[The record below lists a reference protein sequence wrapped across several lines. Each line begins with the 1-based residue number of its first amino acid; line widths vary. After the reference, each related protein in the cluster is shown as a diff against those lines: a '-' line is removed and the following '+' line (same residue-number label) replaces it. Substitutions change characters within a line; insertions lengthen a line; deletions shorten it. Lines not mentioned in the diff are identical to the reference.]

1 MSIFSSLNRAYERLL
16 AEKQVPT
23 FGLSTEKIG
32 FVIPLNPDGTPAG
45 KPRDIRDTSQKK
57 PIPRMMVVPQ
67 PAKRASG
74 ISPNFLWDKTSY
86 VLGISA
92 GEGKRLDR
100 EHQAFVDYHQTALN
114 ETQDE
119 GLKALL
125 KFLDLWKAEM
135 FESLGWP
142 EEMKDQNIV
151 FALKSERLNNIF
163 LHDLPEARKQWARI
177 SEEGDKTNAICL
189 VTGEKGPIARLHP
202 AIKGIWGGQSSGGSI
217 VSFNLDSFSS
227 YGHERGDNAP
237 VSEAAAFA
245 YTTALNK
252 FLGKGS
258 NNRIQIGDASV
269 VFWADGTDYDKVH
282 LAEQIFDSFF
292 STEQE
297 DAPEDDEDEEDKQE
311 GKIKDLAE
319 AKEKILPILEKIRN
333 GESLRSFAPDLAD
346 GVHFYVLGL
355 SPNASRISIRFW
367 IENSFGEIAKNYQ
380 RYLEEMRITL
390 PEKHSRPPALWQYL
404 NETAVQGKRENV
416 PPLLAGQWM
425 RAILTGTRY
434 PQMLLSAIL
443 LRIRADHDVNAR
455 RTAILKSVLIR
466 NFDMEKE
473 APVALDP
480 ENTNKGYLLGRLF
493 AVYERIQSAAL
504 GSNVNATIKDKYY
517 GSASA
522 QPQKVFRMLD
532 SGSANHLSKIG
543 KRSPG
548 LKVNLEKNIADIMA
562 KMSPSANPYPTAFSS
577 EEQALFAL
585 GYYHQRETYFT
596 KKDEKTSPSKET
608 EQ

>member
-1 MSIFSSLNRAYERLL
+1 MSILSSLNRAYERLL

-23 FGLSTEKIG
+23 FGFSTEKIG
-32 FVIPLNPDGTPAG
+32 FVISLNPDGTPAG

-57 PIPRMMVVPQ
+57 PIPRMMAVPQ
-67 PAKRASG
+67 PAKRTSG

-86 VLGISA
+86 VLGVSA
-92 GEGKRLDR
+92 GEGKRLGP
-100 EHQAFVDYHQTALN
+100 EHQAFVNYHQEVLKGT
-114 ETQDE
+114 EDE

-125 KFLDLWKAEM
+125 KFLDIWKAEM
-135 FESLGWP
+135 FESLDWP

-151 FALKSERLNNIF
+151 FALESERLNDLF
-163 LHDLPEARKQWARI
+163 LHDHPEARKLWAKI
-177 SEEGDKTNAICL
+177 AEEGDKTNATCL

-245 YTTALNK
+245 YTTTLNK
-252 FLGKGS
+252 FLGNGS

-269 VFWADGTDYDKVH
+269 VFWADGAEHDKLH
-282 LAEQIFDSFF
+282 LAEQAFSSFF
-292 STEQE
+292 SNDQK
-297 DAPEDDEDEEDKQE
+297 DAPENEEYEQE
-311 GKIKDLAE
+311 GKIKDLVE
-319 AKEKILPILEKIRN
+319 AKEKIRPILQKIQS
-333 GESLRSFAPDLAD
+333 GESLRSFDPELAN

-380 RYLEEMRITL
+380 KYLEEMRITL

-404 NETAVQGKRENV
+404 SETAVQGKRENV
-416 PPLLAGQWM
+416 PPLLAGQWV

-434 PQMLLSAIL
+434 PQMLLSTIL
-443 LRIRADHDVNAR
+443 IRIRADHDVNAR
-455 RTAILKSVLIR
+455 RAAILKSVLIR

-504 GSNVNATIKDKYY
+504 GNNVNATIKDKYY

-522 QPQKVFRMLD
+522 QPRKVFRMLD
-532 SGSANHLSKIG
+532 GGSANHLSKIG
-543 KRSPG
+543 KKSPG
-548 LKVNLEKNIADIMA
+548 LRVNLEKNVAEIMA

-596 KKDEKTSPSKET
+596 KKDDKTSPSKEK